1 MSEGIVEFVDE
12 VKGIYFRS
20 ILLKNRGDEVGQH
33 AHDYDHATF
42 VGSGAVVAWVGEK
55 CLGEF
60 WGGQAVPITAGHA
73 HKFVAIMN
81 DTRLACV
88 HCTESANRIK
98 EKEG

>member
-12 VKGIYFRS
+12 VKGVYFRS
-20 ILLKNRGDEVGQH
+20 ILLQKRGDEVSQH

-60 WGGQAVPITAGHA
+60 WGGQAVPITAGHP
-73 HKFVAIMN
+73 HKFVAIMP

-88 HCTESANRIK
+88 HCVDSANSIK
-98 EKEG
+98 KEGK